1 MSICNV
7 PPGAGL
13 AVGGGGGKV
22 GGCPM
27 VQVHIAR
34 SGTLIGKYPEADLPV
49 LIGAGTVRRTD
60 HYWKKGMAYWL
71 VLGRTY
77 DPPTPP
83 PPPASSARPVPKPM
97 RPLRYECQR
106 CGHKSNT
113 VREEKPGNLFME
125 ICTWIANPFVGGLY
139 TVTREAG
146 KKALC
151 VNCGSEH
158 VTEEVW

>member
-1 MSICNV
+1 
-7 PPGAGL
+7 
-13 AVGGGGGKV
+13 
-22 GGCPM
+22 M

-34 SGTLIGKYPEADLPV
+34 SGVQLGKYPEADLPV

-77 DPPTPP
+77 DPPTPTQLP
-83 PPPASSARPVPKPM
+83 PLAPVTASSAKPVPKPM

-125 ICTWIANPFVGGLY
+125 ICTWIVNPFVGGLY

-158 VTEEVW
+158 MTEEVW

>member
-1 MSICNV
+1 
-7 PPGAGL
+7 
-13 AVGGGGGKV
+13 
-22 GGCPM
+22 
-27 VQVHIAR
+27 
-34 SGTLIGKYPEADLPV
+34 
-49 LIGAGTVRRTD
+49 
-60 HYWKKGMAYWL
+60 MAAWL

-77 DPPTPP
+77 DPATPASAATPP
-83 PPPASSARPVPKPM
+83 LPPSSAKPVPKPM

-158 VTEEVW
+158 MTEEVW

>member
-1 MSICNV
+1 
-7 PPGAGL
+7 
-13 AVGGGGGKV
+13 
-22 GGCPM
+22 M

-34 SGTLIGKYPEADLPV
+34 AGTLVGKYPEADLPV

-77 DPPTPP
+77 DPPAPK
-83 PPPASSARPVPKPM
+83 PPPAPAPSGAKPVPKPSI
-97 RPLRYECQR
+97 PFRYECLR

-125 ICTWIANPFVGGLY
+125 ICTWLVNPFVGGLY
-139 TVTREAG
+139 TITREAG
-146 KKALC
+146 KKAHC
-151 VNCGSEH
+151 TRCDSEH
-158 VTEEVW
+158 ITEEVW